1 MKFIL
6 GQKKSMTQLFAVD
19 GTVVPVTVIEA
30 GPNVVSRVSPGSVQ
44 VAFGKAKRTTKP
56 QAGALKDLGT
66 FRWLKEFRVEDPGA
80 LSRGATV
87 DVRAFEPGDRVK
99 VSGLTKGRG
108 FQGVVKR
115 HGFGGSP
122 KTHGHKHDLRAPGSI
137 GATTPQKVLKGMRM
151 AGRMGHRRQ
160 TTTNLEVVKV
170 DPEHN
175 LLYVRG
181 AVPGSRGTLLEI
193 RA

>member
-6 GQKKSMTQLFAVD
+6 GQKKAMTQLFAAD
-19 GTVVPVTVIEA
+19 GAVVPVTVIQA
-30 GPNVVSRVSPGSVQ
+30 GPNVVSRVKPGSVQ
-44 VAFGKAKRTTKP
+44 VAFGAAKRLKKP
-56 QAGALKDLGT
+56 QAGALKDVGT
-66 FRWLKEFRVEDPGA
+66 FRWLREFRVEDPGS
-80 LSRGATV
+80 LSRGAIV

-99 VSGLTKGRG
+99 ISGLAKGRG

-151 AGRMGHRRQ
+151 AGRMGYRRH
-160 TTTNLEVVKV
+160 TTHNLEVVKV

>member
-6 GQKKSMTQLFAVD
+6 GQKKEMTQLFLQD
-19 GTVVPVTVIEA
+19 GAVVPVTVIEA
-30 GPNVVSRVSPGSVQ
+30 GPVVVSQVKSGAVQ
-44 VAFGKAKRTTKP
+44 VAFGKAKRLRKP
-56 QAGALKDLGT
+56 QAGHLKELGM
-66 FRWLKEFRVEDPGA
+66 FRWLREFRAADPGA
-80 LSRGATV
+80 FQRGATV
-87 DVRAFEPGDRVK
+87 DVRVFEPGDWVT

-151 AGRMGHRRQ
+151 AGRMGHKRQ
-160 TTTNLEVVKV
+160 TTRNLEIVKV
-170 DPEHN
+170 DPERN
-175 LLYVRG
+175 LLYIRG

-193 RA
+193 CS

>member
-1 MKFIL
+1 MKFLL
-6 GQKKSMTQLFAVD
+6 GQKKEMTQLFLQD
-19 GTVVPVTVIEA
+19 GAVVPVTVIEA
-30 GPNVVSRVSPGSVQ
+30 GPVVVSQVKSGSVQ
-44 VAFGKAKRTTKP
+44 VAFGKAKRLTKP
-56 QAGALKDLGT
+56 QAGHLKELGM
-66 FRWLKEFRVEDPGA
+66 FRWLREFRVSDPGA
-80 LSRGATV
+80 FKRGATV
-87 DVRAFEPGDRVK
+87 DVRVFEPGDRVT

-160 TTTNLEVVKV
+160 STYNQEVVKV
-170 DPEHN
+170 DPERN
-175 LLYVRG
+175 LLYIRG

>member
-6 GQKKSMTQLFAVD
+6 GQKKEMTQLFAED

-30 GPNVVSRVSPGSVQ
+30 GPVVVSQVKPGSVQ
-44 VAFGKAKRTTKP
+44 VAFGKAKRLVKP
-56 QAGALKDLGT
+56 QAGHLKELGM
-66 FRWLKEFRVEDPGA
+66 FRWLREFPVGDSGA
-80 LSRGATV
+80 FSRGATV
-87 DVRAFEPGDRVK
+87 DVRVFEPGDRVQ

-122 KTHGHKHDLRAPGSI
+122 RTHGHKHDLRAPGSI

-160 TTTNLEVVKV
+160 TTRNQEVVKI
-170 DPEHN
+170 DPERN
-175 LLYVRG
+175 LLYIRG

>member
-6 GQKKSMTQLFAVD
+6 GQKKEMTQLFLQD
-19 GTVVPVTVIEA
+19 GAVVPVTVIEA
-30 GPNVVSRVSPGSVQ
+30 GPVVVSQVKSGAVQ
-44 VAFGKAKRTTKP
+44 VAFGKAKRLRKP
-56 QAGALKDLGT
+56 QAGHLNELGM
-66 FRWLKEFRVEDPGA
+66 FRWLREFRVADSGA
-80 LSRGATV
+80 FKRGATV
-87 DVRAFEPGDRVK
+87 DVRVFEPGDRVR
-99 VSGLTKGRG
+99 VTGLTKGRG

-160 TTTNLEVVKV
+160 TTRNQEVVKV
-170 DPEHN
+170 DPERN
-175 LLYVRG
+175 LLYIRG